1 MGATYKNQIRRS
13 VDQPESKPTGALLTT
28 FRDRRSL
35 RRHAN
40 GVAISLAWLQ
50 TKANPL
56 RKYKFAATSF
66 RKAVC
71 NIVFTMSQYRSFKVL
86 KSISLLAMVL
96 GQSSLG
102 AGEAMAACGGFGSN
116 LFTQGSCEPEGTGLS
131 ALFTGNYSPS
141 IPDPQLEQDIQPE
154 IPADDTPSFILAP
167 PVNTVVTPVPR
178 RAPRQPIEMP
188 IQLPVAGAV
197 KVSTASADRSLV
209 LTSYNQTLSKKG
221 HNARAKLQF
230 QCDAMGLNV
239 VLELPG
245 YPMSTGGQSRKVAYS
260 LNNRKKG
267 KIEFSPTEDLFV
279 VMHRS
284 ILESRKFIRQV
295 LGSDTLEIRTEDADQ
310 TKIKA
315 TFKVPRRTLKSA
327 LFKTA
332 CRI

>member
-1 MGATYKNQIRRS
+1 
-13 VDQPESKPTGALLTT
+13 
-28 FRDRRSL
+28 
-35 RRHAN
+35 
-40 GVAISLAWLQ
+40 
-50 TKANPL
+50 
-56 RKYKFAATSF
+56 
-66 RKAVC
+66 
-71 NIVFTMSQYRSFKVL
+71 MSQYRLLKIL
-86 KSISLLAMVL
+86 KSISLLGMIL
-96 GQSSLG
+96 GQSGLVS
-102 AGEAMAACGGFGSN
+102 GEARAACGGFGSN

-131 ALFTGNYSPS
+131 ALFTGNYNPS
-141 IPDPQLEQDIQPE
+141 LPDPQLEQDIQPNVQPE
-154 IPADDTPSFILAP
+154 NPQIVTPSFVIAP
-167 PVNTVVTPVPR
+167 PANAVITPVPK
-178 RAPRQPIEMP
+178 RAPRQPIQMP

-197 KVSTASADRSLV
+197 KVSTAGADRSMV
-209 LTSYNQTLSKKG
+209 LTSHNQSLSKNG
-221 HNARAKLQF
+221 HNGRAKLQF

-245 YPMSTGGQSRKVAYS
+245 YPMSTGGQNRKVTYS

-295 LGSDTLEIRTEDADQ
+295 LGSDTLEIRTQDADQ